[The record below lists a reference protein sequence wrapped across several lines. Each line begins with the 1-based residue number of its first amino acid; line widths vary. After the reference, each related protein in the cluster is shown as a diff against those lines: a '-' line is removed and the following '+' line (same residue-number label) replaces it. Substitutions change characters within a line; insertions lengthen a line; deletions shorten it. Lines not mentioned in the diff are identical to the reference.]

1 MKKNKII
8 VAVCSRNFNKN
19 LLNLMNNIYLNSMSS
34 KFDLE
39 VLIVFNNSKTIMQNE
54 LLLLT
59 KKLKKINF
67 NIIYEKK
74 IGISY
79 VRNKCL
85 NYLINTKFD
94 YYCFIDD
101 DCLIKKNYLINHLN
115 FIKKNKCNIVTGPQI
130 YNSKF
135 FFFRIYEIKC
145 SIYYFVFCAA
155 RYNVFFSRIIY

>member
-54 LLLLT
+54 ILLLT
-59 KKLKKINF
+59 KRLRKINF

-74 IGISY
+74 
-79 VRNKCL
+79 K
-85 NYLINTKFD
+85 
-94 YYCFIDD
+94 
-101 DCLIKKNYLINHLN
+101 
-115 FIKKNKCNIVTGPQI
+115 
-130 YNSKF
+130 
-135 FFFRIYEIKC
+135 
-145 SIYYFVFCAA
+145 
-155 RYNVFFSRIIY
+155 RYSLC